1 MRIIKYAY
9 GGYLFIMP
17 NKEVFLW
24 DGGMEYEARMW
35 AIPYL
40 KSIDVSEISIIISHW
55 HNDTHTNS
63 IGAYIENFKIKKIY
77 TSGVY
82 ANERPTDIPT
92 KDLILSLMAK
102 YKYSFSY
109 VKAGDIIP
117 HPEVTIDVLSPHP
130 DIPND
135 LTEVGSYSTS
145 GNHQGS
151 LMARFSYGD
160 FSILMTGD
168 RGDLPPTWNPLSE
181 ALALA
186 TTPIQSTI
194 MQLPHHGSKADIDTP
209 SNALDFVNPHTV
221 IVSNLH
227 PNTKDWATGKGY
239 GVLYVEVFAPAQ
251 ERKPLEIVAKRDGT
265 FTSMVMPRLNYSRC
279 SLVSGI

>member
-1 MRIIKYAY
+1 MKIIKYAY

-17 NKEVFLW
+17 NKEVFVW
-24 DGGMEYEARMW
+24 DGGMDYEARVW

-40 KSIDVSEISIIISHW
+40 KMMGVSEISIIISHW
-55 HNDTHTNS
+55 HNETHTNS
-63 IGAYIENFKIKKIY
+63 VGAYIENFKIKKIY

-168 RGDLPPTWNPLSE
+168 RGNLPASWNPLSE
-181 ALALA
+181 ALELA
-186 TTPIQSTI
+186 TTPIQSSI
-194 MQLPHHGSKADIDTP
+194 MQLPHHGSHRDIDTP
-209 SNALDFVNPHTV
+209 SNALDFVNPNTV
-221 IVSNLH
+221 IISNLY
-227 PNTKDWATGKGY
+227 PGTRDWAIQKGY
-239 GVLYVEVFAPAQ
+239 KVIYVDVVIPAQ
-251 ERKPLEIVAKRDGT
+251 EIKPLEITANKNGT
-265 FTSMVMPRLNYSRC
+265 FTTRVIPRLHYP
-279 SLVSGI
+279 LGGLGVGI